1 MTVPSQDIDQ
11 LCRSYAERA
20 SATRHRLAAMTGAE
34 RTRILLDMA
43 SALTDHATD
52 ILRAN
57 KEDIAASANLSPALS
72 DRLHL
77 DVSRLSSMADAI
89 VSIAHQP
96 DPLGQIVDGR
106 TLPNGLRLEKRRVP
120 IGVVLVIFESRP
132 NVTSDAAALCIKSG
146 NCVLLKGGREAAHTN
161 RAVVRAIRRP
171 LESRGIADALS
182 FVDISDRSAIASL
195 VRLRGL
201 IDLCIP
207 RGGPGLIDAVVEHAR
222 IPVIKHDAGLC
233 HIYID
238 QHLDAMVDQAIR
250 IVVNAK
256 AQRPGVCNAVETLL
270 VHEAIAENILP
281 ELARELSAAG
291 VEIRAD
297 PGAQSLMPGSVL
309 AIEDDWRT
317 EYLALVLSVRV
328 VPDLASAIEHIRTYG
343 SQHTDA
349 ILTSSVQAAD
359 AFIAGVDSANVM
371 VNCSTRF
378 ADGGEY
384 GLGAEIGISTD
395 KLHARGPMG
404 AQDLT
409 TYQWVMRGSGQI
421 RS

>member
-297 PGAQSLMPGSVL
+297 PGAQSLMPGSVP

-409 TYQWVMRGSGQI
+409 TYQWIMRGSGQI

>member
-1 MTVPSQDIDQ
+1 MTAPSTDIDR
-11 LCRSYAERA
+11 LCLSYAEQA
-20 SATRHRLAAMTGAE
+20 SSLRHRLASMTGAD
-34 RTRILLDMA
+34 RTAILLDMA
-43 SALTDHATD
+43 GALTDHAPD

-57 KEDIAASANLSPALS
+57 KEDIGANTGLSPALI
-72 DRLHL
+72 DRLRL
-77 DVSRLSSMADAI
+77 DESRLSSMADAI

-120 IGVVLVIFESRP
+120 IGVVLVIYESRP
-132 NVTSDAAALCIKSG
+132 NITSDAAALCIKSG

-161 RAVVRAIRRP
+161 RAVVRAIRQP
-171 LESRGIADALS
+171 LEARGIADAMT
-182 FVDISDRSAIASL
+182 FVDVSDRAAIASL

-238 QHLDAMVDQAIR
+238 QHLDGMVDQAIR

-256 AQRPGVCNAVETLL
+256 TQRPGVCNAVETLL
-270 VHEAIAENILP
+270 VHETIAESILP
-281 ELARELSAAG
+281 ELARQLSAAG

-297 PGAQSLMPGSVL
+297 AGAQSLMPGSVP
-309 AIEDDWRT
+309 ATEDDWRT
-317 EYLALVLSVRV
+317 EYLALVLSVRI
-328 VPDLASAIEHIRTYG
+328 VPDLAASIEHIRTYG

-359 AFIAGVDSANVM
+359 AFVAAIDSANVM

>member
-297 PGAQSLMPGSVL
+297 PGAQSLMPGSVP

-409 TYQWVMRGSGQI
+409 TYQWIMRGAGQI

>member
-1 MTVPSQDIDQ
+1 MTAPLTDIDQ
-11 LCRSYAERA
+11 FCRAYAERA
-20 SATRHRLAAMTGAE
+20 SSVRHRLAAMTGAD

-43 SALTDHATD
+43 AALTDHAPD

-57 KEDIAASANLSPALS
+57 REDIAANPDLGPALI
-72 DRLHL
+72 DRLRL
-77 DVSRLSSMADAI
+77 DASRLSSMADA
-89 VSIAHQP
+89 VASIAHQP
-96 DPLGQIVDGR
+96 DPLGQVVDGR
-106 TLPNGLRLEKRRVP
+106 TLSNGLRLEKRRVP
-120 IGVVLVIFESRP
+120 IGVVLVIYESRP

-161 RAVVRAIRRP
+161 RAVVQAIRQP
-171 LESRGIADALS
+171 LEARGIADAMT
-182 FVDISDRSAIASL
+182 FVDTSDRAAIAAL

-238 QHLDAMVDQAIR
+238 QHLDDMLDQAVR
-250 IVVNAK
+250 IVMNAK
-256 AQRPGVCNAVETLL
+256 VQRPGVCNAVETLL
-270 VHEAIAENILP
+270 VHEAVAERILP
-281 ELARELSAAG
+281 RLAQELSAAG
-291 VEIRAD
+291 VELRAD
-297 PGAQSLMPGSVL
+297 HAAQPLMPGSVP
-309 AIEDDWRT
+309 ATQEDWRT
-317 EYLALVLSVRV
+317 EYLALILSVRV
-328 VPDLASAIEHIRTYG
+328 VPDLAAAIEHIRTYG
-343 SQHTDA
+343 SQHTEA
-349 ILTSSVQAAD
+349 ILTSSVQAAE
-359 AFIAGVDSANVM
+359 AFVAGVDSANVM

-409 TYQWVMRGSGQI
+409 TYQWVMRGSGQT